1 MVELSQLYGDLRAQ
15 DVSLY
20 IRDLG
25 FSEAACIEYHHKYA
39 VFLDSAC
46 FQSLRRMKSI
56 LAHEIGH
63 CATGCTH
70 RVSSPLDLVESSLSG
85 RRCSTIQARRR
96 SASRGR
102 APSGFFTPRPPRRF
116 SAKKAEFCSYVNK
129 SFALFSPEKG
139 GGIPVKRG
147 KTGRISGKS
156 FF

>member
-70 RVSSPLDLVESSLSG
+70 RVSSPLDLVERHEYKADRWAIERCLPFDELREAMRRGAREPWQLADYFDLPEPFIRQALRYYTGPRSLSF
-85 RRCSTIQARRR
+85 R
-96 SASRGR
+96 S
-102 APSGFFTPRPPRRF
+102 
-116 SAKKAEFCSYVNK
+116 
-129 SFALFSPEKG
+129 
-139 GGIPVKRG
+139 
-147 KTGRISGKS
+147 
-156 FF
+156 